1 MLVSEIVNLARKSE
15 LKQLTDSDEAV
26 IGYLYLG
33 LLELH
38 KRFNVATKVEV
49 VKTTTNTTVYNL
61 RSPDILDI
69 ISVYGSDGKELMV
82 PYVENSDVHDITM
95 VNYNTFILRC
105 PKDES
110 LVVVYKA
117 APAMVTS
124 MTDTVDMPYSM
135 LEPLLMYIGYRAYAG
150 LDSNSNTENNVHYM
164 RFERSCDR
172 LAALGFV
179 NEMPMLSRDVARR
192 GFV

>member
-1 MLVSEIVNLARKSE
+1 MLVSDVVSLARDSE
-15 LKQLTDSDEAV
+15 LKQLSETDEAV
-26 IGYLYLG
+26 IGYIYLG

-38 KRFNVATKVEV
+38 KRFNVATKVEM
-49 VKTTTNTTVYNL
+49 VKTVPETTVYNL

-69 ISVYGSDGKELMV
+69 ISVYGSDGKELLT
-82 PYVENSDVHDITM
+82 PYMEDSNEHDITI

-105 PKDES
+105 PKEEN

-117 APAMVTS
+117 APKMVHS
-124 MTDTVDMPYSM
+124 LDDVLDIPSSM
-135 LEPLLMYIGYRAYAG
+135 LEALLTFIGYRAYAS

-172 LAALGFV
+172 LTNLGFV
-179 NEMPMLSRDVARR
+179 NDMPIMARDIKRR